1 MTVVTHIPRLE
12 VIETA
17 AEVADLAIK
26 AFQHKDESSNRLQYE
41 LEKQLSENQRLR
53 AELENVCKTVQKIQ
67 LLHNC
72 CLNKCEDPTA
82 CGIRYPR
89 LDDCPSDL
97 YERIR
102 NTVESSNFL
111 TKLNTL
117 TESGEDTVDDPG
129 KIEEFE
135 GDTMVNVNLEDPSW
149 WLWVTDDMVPSNV
162 VEKCGLD
169 NEGYIVVTEEDIVDA
184 ISIFIANCI
193 FSDPQGKKMTPEQL
207 QKFLS
212 TALESMNRRNKIKKL
227 WNAGKFMYSAT
238 TWGITA
244 IGFYRHPFILRSAL
258 KMLLACGRILV
269 KAV

>member
-26 AFQHKDESSNRLQYE
+26 AFQHKEESSHQLRYE
-41 LEKQLSENQRLR
+41 LDKQLSENQRLR
-53 AELENVCKTVQKIQ
+53 AELENVCKAVQKIQ
-67 LLHNC
+67 LLHNG
-72 CLNKCEDPTA
+72 CLNKYEDPA
-82 CGIRYPR
+82 VCGIRDTR
-89 LDDCPSDL
+89 QDDCPSDL
-97 YERIR
+97 YERVR
-102 NTVESSNFL
+102 NTVESPSFL

-117 TESGEDTVDDPG
+117 TESGEVTVDDPG
-129 KIEEFE
+129 LIEVE
-135 GDTMVNVNLEDPSW
+135 GDTMVNVSLEDPSW

-169 NEGYIVVTEEDIVDA
+169 NEGFIVVTEEDIMDA
-184 ISIFIANCI
+184 ISVFIANCI
-193 FSDPQGKKMTPEQL
+193 LSDSHGKNITPEQL
-207 QKFLS
+207 QKFIS

-227 WNAGKFMYSAT
+227 WNTGKFMYSAT